1 VASRTPVA
9 ESDPSTTDT
18 DRLGTAGDR
27 PVSKA
32 SLRRGFAVLA
42 VAIREQPVIFTL
54 STLGSLLFGA
64 LTVADA
70 WVLGWATN
78 NVIIPAFDT
87 GQADVLLLVA
97 VVALFVAVALL
108 RAVGVVGR
116 RLGAGIMQ
124 YRMQATY
131 RRRVTRQYLRLPLS
145 WHHQHPTGQLLSN
158 ANADVEAAWAP
169 IAPLPM
175 AVGVVAM
182 LVVAFGAMAAT
193 DLILTIVGLLVFPA
207 VFVVNLAYQRLQ
219 SPIVTR
225 AQALRAEVS
234 EVAHESF
241 DGALVVKTL
250 GREEEETSRFAHK
263 ANQLRDANIAVG
275 RIRGLFD
282 PVIEALPNLGVLA
295 VLLVGV
301 QRLQAGQTDAG
312 AVIQVAYLFTIVSFP
327 IRAFGWLLGE
337 FPRSV
342 VGWDRVNHVLQATG
356 QTTFG
361 SRTLDGATGP
371 AKLQVESVSFSY
383 DGQPVLRD
391 LSFSVEPGR
400 TVAVVGATAAG
411 KTTLMTLLARLVD
424 PQLGRILL
432 DGVDLRE
439 LAPGVLAGSVA
450 LVPQQTFLFDDS
462 VRDNVTLGLD
472 LDDQQIWAALEMAQ
486 AVRFVSRLPD
496 GLDALLGERGAS
508 LSGGQ
513 RQRLA
518 LARALVRRPRLL
530 IMDDATSAVD
540 PEVEAR
546 ILAALRAA
554 TASGSCTVL
563 IVAHRLATI
572 ALADEVLYVEH
583 SHIADRGTHEALLA
597 RSPGYRD
604 LVTAYAREAERR
616 AADRG
621 DPDAIDP
628 ADDEEAVV

>member
-1 VASRTPVA
+1 VASRTPVV
-9 ESDPSTTDT
+9 ESDLSTTDT
-18 DRLGTAGDR
+18 DRLGSGGDR
-27 PVSKA
+27 PGNKA

-42 VAIREQPVIFTL
+42 VAIREQPVIFAL

-87 GQADVLLLVA
+87 GQTDVLLLVA

-131 RRRVTRQYLRLPLS
+131 RRRVTRQYLRLPLA

-175 AVGVVAM
+175 AVGVIAM

-193 DLILTIVGLLVFPA
+193 DLTLTIVGLLVFPA
-207 VFVVNLAYQRLQ
+207 VFVVNLAYQRWQ
-219 SPIVTR
+219 SPVVTR

-250 GREEEETSRFAHK
+250 GREEEETSRFARK

-282 PVIEALPNLGVLA
+282 PVIEALPNLGVLV

-356 QTTFG
+356 QTTYG
-361 SRTLDGATGP
+361 TRTLDGATGP

-391 LSFSVEPGR
+391 LSFSVQPGR

-411 KTTLMTLLARLVD
+411 KTTLMTLLARLVE

-432 DGVDLRE
+432 DGVDVRE
-439 LAPGVLAGSVA
+439 LAPGVLASSVA

-472 LDDQQIWAALEMAQ
+472 LDDQQIWAALETAQ
-486 AVRFVSRLPD
+486 AVRFVRRLPD
-496 GLDALLGERGAS
+496 GLDSLLGERGAS

-563 IVAHRLATI
+563 VVAHRLATI
-572 ALADEVLYVEH
+572 ALADEVLYVEQ
-583 SHIADRGTHEALLA
+583 SHIADRGAHEVLLE
-597 RSPGYRD
+597 RSLGYRD

-621 DPDAIDP
+621 DPDAIDTGE
-628 ADDEEAVV
+628 DEEADV